1 MLRWLTAFIDLPAG
15 AAAPAEAFWHAVTAT
30 TPSPRRGERAQF
42 VTLLPASGDSFLRA
56 QTVLD
61 GAGGG
66 HLDLHV
72 DAPEEFA
79 GRALALG
86 AVERFR
92 ESGLVVLSSP
102 AGVGFCAVRHDAS
115 GRGEAVR
122 PSPVIRDDGTRSL
135 VDQVCLDVPA
145 DGYERECEFWAALTG
160 WPLRSG
166 SRPEFRYLERPPGMP
181 LRILLQ
187 RLHSGSAGLHLD
199 LACDD
204 VDAEAAV
211 HEALGATR
219 VRAHPNWITMHDPA
233 GLLYC
238 LTRRN
243 PDTGSLPA

>member
-1 MLRWLTAFIDLPAG
+1 
-15 AAAPAEAFWHAVTAT
+15 
-30 TPSPRRGERAQF
+30 
-42 VTLLPASGDSFLRA
+42 
-56 QTVLD
+56 
-61 GAGGG
+61 
-66 HLDLHV
+66 
-72 DAPEEFA
+72 
-79 GRALALG
+79 
-86 AVERFR
+86 
-92 ESGLVVLSSP
+92 GLVVLSSP
-102 AGVGFCAVRHDAS
+102 AGVGFCAVRHDGS

-211 HEALGATR
+211 HEALGATH
-219 VRAHPNWITMHDPA
+219 VRKTATWTTMRDPA
-233 GLLYC
+233 GLPYC

-243 PDTGSLPA
+243 PDTGKLP